1 MSRSQVQI
9 LPEPPNFCGYDVAV
23 AYNLPKVGVRVRLP
37 LPVPIQGGAMNFK
50 RKKCKRN
57 VKCTLCTAHRWLGNR
72 KGRFKD
78 KEVAQKVG
86 TSGDLQSRC

>member
-1 MSRSQVQI
+1 
-9 LPEPPNFCGYDVAV
+9 
-23 AYNLPKVGVRVRLP
+23 
-37 LPVPIQGGAMNFK
+37 MNFK